1 LQTPL
6 DQEVGVGLKKVE
18 KFLNPQGEGVGV
30 EHLLKMVKDAGE
42 DGLDNPLMQEEAAGV
57 KGVENLLSWGEE
69 VVEGRAGEHKGE
81 RVGPYA
87 KQVLLVAGGV
97 ALVLALLLPQGLMHV
112 LSTICPSTPL
122 MEGRAGEHVGL

>member
-1 LQTPL
+1 
-6 DQEVGVGLKKVE
+6 VGLKKVE
-18 KFLNPQGEGVGV
+18 KFLNPQGDGVGV

-42 DGLDNPLMQEEAAGV
+42 DGLDNLLMQEGAAGV
-57 KGVENLLSWGEE
+57 EGVENLLSWGEE

-87 KQVLLVAGGV
+87 KQLLLVAGGV
-97 ALVLALLLPQGLMHV
+97 ALVLALLLPQGLVHV
-112 LSTICPSTPL
+112 LSTICPSMPL

>member
-1 LQTPL
+1 M
-6 DQEVGVGLKKVE
+6 GLKKVE

-42 DGLDNPLMQEEAAGV
+42 DDLDNLLNNGPSLIREEAAGV
-57 KGVENLLSWGEE
+57 EGVENLLSWGEE

-87 KQVLLVAGGV
+87 KQLLLVAGGV
-97 ALVLALLLPQGLMHV
+97 ALVLVLLLPQGLMHV
-112 LSTICPSTPL
+112 LSTICPSMPL